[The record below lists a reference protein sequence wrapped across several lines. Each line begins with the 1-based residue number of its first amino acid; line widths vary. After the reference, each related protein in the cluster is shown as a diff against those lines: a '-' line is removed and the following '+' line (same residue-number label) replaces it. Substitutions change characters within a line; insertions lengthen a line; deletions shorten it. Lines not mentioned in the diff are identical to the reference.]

1 MFEAISSISI
11 TTVVLVVFLWY
22 VFRKNVKQIQEQLPE
37 LANNLASPVLKGAKQ
52 LDLIVTAN
60 CNENTVDLVKRT
72 HAVIEELEGMKLDS
86 IADAEKYILGLN

>member
-1 MFEAISSISI
+1 MFETISIS
-11 TTVVLVVFLWY
+11 TVVMVVFLWY
-22 VFRKNVKQIQEQLPE
+22 VFRKNVKQLQEQLPD
-37 LANNLASPVLKGAKQ
+37 LTNNLTRPILKGAKQ

-86 IADAEKYILGLN
+86 IADAEDYILGLK